1 MSRKRGKLSNE
12 ETEYIVKH
20 VHDMSASDIATA
32 INRTEDTVKSYI
44 RKKNLVVVKSQE
56 EQDDRERLKS
66 LLLDKAYWPEL
77 EATLF
82 ENEIEYFIENWISV
96 VLQFGEDI
104 SHTEDLFLQEWRVL
118 NILQIRGLQTYKEHL
133 GEINKLRDEL
143 KIDYE
148 MGEDPMVIA
157 NKEQQL
163 AMARSAINQHSQAHE
178 KLVNQKKYIADKLKA
193 TREDRRDVKANADTY
208 WGYNQMLDDEKF
220 RKQESREAELMKLA
234 QEQSLQ
240 EFGQYHEYSDKT
252 VDIPFLTAE
261 TIVLHNEDNN
271 EQSD

>member
-82 ENEIEYFIENWISV
+82 ENEIE
-96 VLQFGEDI
+96 
-104 SHTEDLFLQEWRVL
+104 
-118 NILQIRGLQTYKEHL
+118 
-133 GEINKLRDEL
+133 
-143 KIDYE
+143 
-148 MGEDPMVIA
+148 
-157 NKEQQL
+157 
-163 AMARSAINQHSQAHE
+163 
-178 KLVNQKKYIADKLKA
+178 
-193 TREDRRDVKANADTY
+193 
-208 WGYNQMLDDEKF
+208 
-220 RKQESREAELMKLA
+220 
-234 QEQSLQ
+234 
-240 EFGQYHEYSDKT
+240 
-252 VDIPFLTAE
+252 
-261 TIVLHNEDNN
+261 
-271 EQSD
+271 